1 MRTIIDFDISK
12 NKANAAVV
20 QDVEE
25 FQFATDVLGLRDL
38 KQIIVALGG
47 NAEIVFE
54 YQADSWDTAR
64 RVIVLNDEHGGTQF
78 IATNLNFPQRDVVN
92 IYRKHATIEDIIR
105 ELKVGFSFGKT
116 DSSTFIANESRM
128 WISVIAA
135 NLMR

>member
-1 MRTIIDFDISK
+1 MRTIIDLDISK

-54 YQADSWDTAR
+54 ATGVYSR
-64 RVIVLNDEHGGTQF
+64 RVEYFFQQN
-78 IATNLNFPQRDVVN
+78 
-92 IYRKHATIEDIIR
+92 
-105 ELKVGFSFGKT
+105 
-116 DSSTFIANESRM
+116 
-128 WISVIAA
+128 
-135 NLMR
+135 NLMYHILNPCNG